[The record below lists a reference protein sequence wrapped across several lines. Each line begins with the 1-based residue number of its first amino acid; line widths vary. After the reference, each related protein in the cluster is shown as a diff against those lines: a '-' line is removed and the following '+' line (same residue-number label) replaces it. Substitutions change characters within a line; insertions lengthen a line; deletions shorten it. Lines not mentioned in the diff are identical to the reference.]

1 MSSDIDSDGVSSKG
15 EVNLESINV
24 KPLITVEKEETLKNE
39 MLGHEEHRGQLEHPE
54 PLIFGEFTNWKPAKM
69 QRVSDF
75 AFALHKKYHNFTGPS
90 YEESEFHAILDE
102 MNKINLEKPKEER
115 MYFKRDLIHSVD
127 DMTKSQAEF
136 FERIK
141 KQRHQ

>member
-1 MSSDIDSDGVSSKG
+1 
-15 EVNLESINV
+15 
-24 KPLITVEKEETLKNE
+24 
-39 MLGHEEHRGQLEHPE
+39 
-54 PLIFGEFTNWKPAKM
+54 M

-75 AFALHKKYHNFTGPS
+75 AFALHKKYYNFTGPS

-115 MYFKRDLIHSVD
+115 MYFKRDLIQSVD

>member
-1 MSSDIDSDGVSSKG
+1 
-15 EVNLESINV
+15 
-24 KPLITVEKEETLKNE
+24 
-39 MLGHEEHRGQLEHPE
+39 
-54 PLIFGEFTNWKPAKM
+54 M